1 MTEELLKM
9 DRFEEAK
16 LGEGVRF
23 NTRFNVYDHKH
34 ILMILQRDGMS
45 HEEASDY
52 FKQNMVREWVGEGTP
67 AFLFKKEK
75 QIERV

>member
-23 NTRFNVYDHKH
+23 NTRFNIYDHK
-34 ILMILQRDGMS
+34 R
-45 HEEASDY
+45 
-52 FKQNMVREWVGEGTP
+52 
-67 AFLFKKEK
+67 
-75 QIERV
+75 

>member
-23 NTRFNVYDHKH
+23 NWEYN
-34 ILMILQRDGMS
+34 QAG
-45 HEEASDY
+45 A
-52 FKQNMVREWVGEGTP
+52 WVGAGTP
-67 AFLFKKEK
+67 AFLFKKEE
-75 QIERV
+75 QNERA

>member
-23 NTRFNVYDHKH
+23 NTRFNIYDHKRV
-34 ILMILQRDGMS
+34 LMILQRAGMS
-45 HEEASDY
+45 HEEASEY
-52 FKQNMVREWVGEGTP
+52 WEQSIVKEWVGTDTP
-67 AFLFKKEK
+67 AFLFKKEE
-75 QIERV
+75 QNERA

>member
-23 NTRFNVYDHKH
+23 NTRFNIYDHKRV
-34 ILMILQRDGMS
+34 LMILQRDGMS
-45 HEEASDY
+45 HEEASEY
-52 FKQNMVREWVGEGTP
+52 WEQSIVKEWVGTDTP
-67 AFLFKKEK
+67 AFLFKKEE
-75 QIERV
+75 QNERA